1 MNRRSFLGAVVALAG
16 VKPALEPD
24 VDDVCGWCMAPFD
37 SAEHRRCRPWNCACD
52 KVEPYGLRG
61 IILCEPCAK
70 AQLDRQCHKW
80 TRAIRASSSSEWFKR
95 KFQSLEGTAF
105 FDATEEA

>member
-52 KVEPYGLRG
+52 KVEPYGLSG
-61 IILCEPCAK
+61 IILCEPCGE
-70 AQLDRQCHKW
+70 AQWDRQCREARREMNVRH
-80 TRAIRASSSSEWFKR
+80 RSIEWFR
-95 KFQSLEGTAF
+95 ERYPS
-105 FDATEEA
+105 